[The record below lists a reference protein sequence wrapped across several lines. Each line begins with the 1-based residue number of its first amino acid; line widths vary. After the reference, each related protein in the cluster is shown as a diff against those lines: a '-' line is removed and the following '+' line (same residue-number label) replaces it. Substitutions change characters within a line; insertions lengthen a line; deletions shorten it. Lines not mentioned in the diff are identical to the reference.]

1 MSLVGFLAKKKIMAP
16 RRFPVGVQ
24 DFESIIKDGFVYV
37 DKTKY
42 IYEIANNYGNAIFLS
57 RPRRFGKSLLC
68 STLRH
73 YFQGHKEL
81 FQGLAIDK
89 LEKDWTEYPVI
100 HFDMSKCKS
109 DTPNGV
115 EQSLQSLL
123 RVFEERYD
131 CVGLEAQ
138 TNYGDRLRRIIETAY
153 KRTGKRAVVIFDEYD
168 SPVLNVIDEPEKLA
182 AIKSIY
188 NSFYGPVKSMGDHLR
203 FVFLT
208 GITKFSQ
215 MSIFSTIN
223 NLSNISML
231 EQWEGL
237 CGITA
242 QELERDFKEDIEEL
256 AQRHNKTPEQMLQL
270 LRDRY
275 DGYHFGPKMIDVY
288 NPFSIVNTFANKVLK
303 DYWFTS
309 ATPSALIKVLNKY
322 NFKLTDIENKQVYES
337 SFDQPFDNM
346 RSALHILYQS
356 GYLTIKDYDAIDEI
370 YTLGIP
376 NKEVYSGLYSTLM
389 PLYLNPCDDD
399 NTSLLMAAQAAM
411 RNDNI
416 DVALT
421 AVQSYLAALPY
432 DLSNKTERDFETIIK
447 VLFDCLGIKTD
458 TEVRNARGRCDVVMK
473 SRTTIYV
480 IELKISSTATV
491 DEALAQI
498 DEKNYLIPYWNDP
511 RRKVKVGVTVDP
523 DARTIKEWKT
533 VHSS

>member
-1 MSLVGFLAKKKIMAP
+1 MKQ

-24 DFESIIKDGFVYV
+24 DFEKIITGGFVYV
-37 DKTKY
+37 DKTEL
-42 IYEIANNYGNAIFLS
+42 IYNLANHYGDAIFLS

-81 FQGLAIDK
+81 FQGLAIEK
-89 LEKDWTEYPVI
+89 LEKDWTEYPVL
-100 HFDMSKCKS
+100 HFDMSQCKN
-109 DTPNGV
+109 DDPEGV
-115 EQSLQSLL
+115 KQSLDLL
-123 RVFEERYD
+123 LKNYEKNYNLSSEN
-131 CVGLEAQ
+131 LS
-138 TNYGDRLRRIIETAY
+138 YGDRLKMLILTAHEL
-153 KRTGKRAVVIFDEYD
+153 TGKRAVLIFDEYD

-188 NSFYGPVKSMGDHLR
+188 NTFYGPVKYMGDHLR

-223 NLSNISML
+223 NMSNISML

-533 VHSS
+533 VHS